1 MGANTEQDKNEKQK
15 AQVIPGISK
24 ALVTR
29 SLQKFQRLTGVSLV
43 LSAILG
49 AYLLSTDRSLW
60 ILAVSHAY
68 GLIAICTV
76 DIFLAA
82 FNFALIRKALL
93 PSLLWAV
100 LTFVLQIGD
109 ILTAPEYKMTMLYF
123 ASYLFHLWAFDG
135 ILSAQVAIAIL
146 AYSARSYA
154 KMLGPR
160 KRKKLTY
167 FDMGIKSSRRDF
179 LQIMGAI
186 LGLIGLTG
194 ILAALDVIYT
204 PTSPSNLGNSQSG
217 SGSSSSSLPPGAIAN
232 AKDLQVGSPIT
243 FYYPDSTSPNILFK
257 KSDGSLVAL
266 SLLCT
271 HVCCETSFSASS
283 NALICPCH
291 GSIFDA
297 DTGAVFRG
305 PAVLPLPSVEL
316 NVDAS
321 GNIFPIKV
329 KGQSPCL

>member
-1 MGANTEQDKNEKQK
+1 MRLLPPTSLWLYLYQEINSTPSRVVKNLLTSKIASNEGRKELTLGANTEQDKNEKQK

-109 ILTAPEYKMTMLYF
+109 ILTAP
-123 ASYLFHLWAFDG
+123 
-135 ILSAQVAIAIL
+135 
-146 AYSARSYA
+146 
-154 KMLGPR
+154 
-160 KRKKLTY
+160 
-167 FDMGIKSSRRDF
+167 
-179 LQIMGAI
+179 
-186 LGLIGLTG
+186 
-194 ILAALDVIYT
+194 
-204 PTSPSNLGNSQSG
+204 
-217 SGSSSSSLPPGAIAN
+217 
-232 AKDLQVGSPIT
+232 
-243 FYYPDSTSPNILFK
+243 
-257 KSDGSLVAL
+257 
-266 SLLCT
+266 
-271 HVCCETSFSASS
+271 
-283 NALICPCH
+283 
-291 GSIFDA
+291 
-297 DTGAVFRG
+297 
-305 PAVLPLPSVEL
+305 
-316 NVDAS
+316 
-321 GNIFPIKV
+321 
-329 KGQSPCL
+329 